1 MSDFTLN
8 GKQIG
13 QYQIVEQI
21 GQGGMATVYKAFQ
34 PSINRYVAIKILPSQ
49 YAQDP
54 NFVKR
59 FEHEAKAIAA
69 LEHPHILPVYDFGT
83 QDGLT
88 YMVMRY
94 IPEGTLSNLM
104 GQPIS
109 NERVV
114 RLIGA
119 MARALDYA
127 HKQGVVHRDIKP
139 SNILIDKNGEA
150 LLTDFGI
157 AKMME
162 TTGATQLTGAG
173 SVLGTPAYMSPEQ
186 AKGQTVDGRSDI
198 YSLGVVLYEL
208 LTGQQPFRADT
219 PLAVV
224 LKHVSEPL
232 APPRTVKADIPEP
245 LERIVLKAMA
255 KDPAQRYQSA
265 GEMEQAL
272 NTALQEVAGTIK
284 TVTVPPAAKPPTQ
297 DITNVVPPP
306 APQKK
311 SIMGPILIG
320 GAVVALLLCLGG
332 GALVYFMAS
341 TGDNGPTPTA
351 VARSTV
357 SIGVQK
363 TATSTPVPPTDT
375 PTSSP
380 TPLPATDEPT
390 PAVPTS
396 EPTISG
402 DVVIP
407 ELPDLG
413 KILFQDDFS
422 NNGNDWFE
430 GEQSDEYGLTTS
442 EFVDG
447 RYRISQEAKQG
458 VFVWNSQDGR
468 NFKDFFLSVEATPV
482 EYSANFAYGVTV
494 RENSNGDLYVF
505 EIDTDGYY
513 SVSAKVDN
521 EWTTLVD
528 WTKLKAIKSEGTNRL
543 AVQAFDS
550 TFTFLIND
558 EFATTVEDDSLS
570 NGEVGLALDLYNE
583 GDKASVDF
591 DNLQVLN
598 LSDTQQE
605 AMLNSEEAGANGNED
620 SGSILFEDTFDSD
633 AKGWATGEFDDDYS
647 FNTATI
653 ENGAYTINV
662 QDKDQSFVEKLLPSR
677 EFDDFVLTVEATP
690 ADTGENYAYG
700 VSFRES
706 DDNLFYA
713 FEIGNDGQ
721 FAILLFDQEW
731 KRLKDWSSSK
741 AIKAGETNK
750 ITIEADGGHLTFYV
764 NDEKL
769 TTLENDVSLSGQI
782 GLIVAIF
789 DKGTEAT
796 VSFDNLVIRKP

>member
-8 GKQIG
+8 GKQLG

-34 PSINRYVAIKILPSQ
+34 PSINRYVAVKILPSQ
-49 YAQDP
+49 YALDP

-59 FEHEAKAIAA
+59 FEHEARAIAA

-104 GQPIS
+104 GKPIS
-109 NERVV
+109 YERVV
-114 RLIGA
+114 RLIGT

-186 AKGQTVDGRSDI
+186 AKGQGVDGRSDI

-245 LERIVLKAMA
+245 LERVVLKAMA
-255 KDPAQRYQSA
+255 KEPAQRYQSA
-265 GEMEQAL
+265 SEMEQAL
-272 NTALQEVAGTIK
+272 NAALQEIEGTAK
-284 TVTVPPAAKPPTQ
+284 TVAVSQTSRQATQ
-297 DITNVVPPP
+297 GVTNVVPPP
-306 APQKK
+306 PPQKK
-311 SIMGPILIG
+311 SLMGPLLIG
-320 GAVVALLLCLGG
+320 GAVVLVLLCVGG
-332 GALVYFMAS
+332 GALLFMLAPGGS
-341 TGDNGPTPTA
+341 DGGTPTA
-351 VARSTV
+351 VVRTPV
-357 SIGVQK
+357 SIGVAK
-363 TATSTPVPPTDT
+363 TATPTPVPPTAT
-375 PTSSP
+375 PTNSP
-380 TPLPATDEPT
+380 TPPPDIPATPT
-390 PAVPTS
+390 TRATVST
-396 EPTISG
+396 
-402 DVVIP
+402 DVVVP

-430 GEQSDEYGLTTS
+430 GEQSDDYGVTKS
-442 EFVDG
+442 EFLDG
-447 RYRISQEAKQG
+447 RYRITQEAKQG
-458 VFVWNSQDGR
+458 VFAWNSQDGR
-468 NFKDFFLSVEATPV
+468 NFKDFMLSVEATPV
-482 EYSANFAYGVTV
+482 EHNASFAYGVTV
-494 RENSNGDLYVF
+494 RENSKGDLYAF

-513 SVSAKVDN
+513 SVSVKVES

-528 WTKLKAIKSEGTNRL
+528 WTKLKAIKSDGTNRL
-543 AVQAFDS
+543 SIQAFGS
-550 TFTFLIND
+550 TFMFFVND
-558 EFATTVEDDSLS
+558 EFATTVEDNSLS

-591 DNLQVLN
+591 DNLQILN

-605 AMLNSEEAGANGNED
+605 AMLNQAGSENNGAED
-620 SGSILFEDTFDSD
+620 SGTVLFEDTFDSD
-633 AKGWATGEFDDDYS
+633 KGWATGEFDDDYS
-647 FNTATI
+647 FNTATV
-653 ENGAYTINV
+653 ENGQYTISV
-662 QDKDQSFVEKLLPSR
+662 KDKDQAFVEKLLPSR

-690 ADTGENYAYG
+690 GDTGQNYSYG
-700 VSFRES
+700 VSFRENE
-706 DDNLFYA
+706 DDIFYA

-721 FAILLFDQEW
+721 YAVLLFDQEW
-731 KRLKDWSSSK
+731 KRLKDWSTSK
-741 AIKAGETNK
+741 AIKVGQTNK
-750 ITIEADGGHLTFYV
+750 LTIEAEGGHLTFYI

-769 TTLENDVSLSGQI
+769 TTLENDTSLSGKV
-782 GLIVAIF
+782 GLVVAVF

-796 VSFDNLVIRKP
+796 VHFDNLVIRKP

>member
-8 GKQIG
+8 GKQLG

-34 PSINRYVAIKILPSQ
+34 PSINRYVAVKILPSQ
-49 YAQDP
+49 YALDP

-94 IPEGTLSNLM
+94 VPEGTLSNLM
-104 GQPIS
+104 GKPIPY
-109 NERVV
+109 EWVV

-186 AKGQTVDGRSDI
+186 AKGQAVDGRSDI

-232 APPRTVKADIPEP
+232 APPRAVKADVPEP
-245 LERIVLKAMA
+245 LERVVLKAMS
-255 KDPAQRYQSA
+255 KEPAQRYQSA

-272 NTALQEVAGTIK
+272 YGALQEIEGTAK
-284 TVTVPPAAKPPTQ
+284 TVAVAPGSKQATLDV
-297 DITNVVPPP
+297 TNVVPPP
-306 APQKK
+306 SPPTPQKK
-311 SIMGPILIG
+311 SLMGPILIG
-320 GAVVALLLCLGG
+320 GAIVLVLLCVGGAALLFMLAPGG
-332 GALVYFMAS
+332 N
-341 TGDNGPTPTA
+341 NGGTATLTARTPVNIGVAKTPTP
-351 VARSTV
+351 
-357 SIGVQK
+357 
-363 TATSTPVPPTDT
+363 TPVPPTAT
-375 PTSSP
+375 PTNTP
-380 TPLPATDEPT
+380 TPPPATATVPAAKPT
-390 PAVPTS
+390 VSTN
-396 EPTISG
+396 
-402 DVVIP
+402 VIVP

-422 NNGNDWFE
+422 DNGNDWFE
-430 GEQSDEYGLTTS
+430 GEQDDEYGLTKS

-458 VFVWNSQDGR
+458 VFAWNGQDGR
-468 NFKDFFLSVEATPV
+468 NFKDFMLSVEATPV
-482 EYSANFAYGVTV
+482 EYTANFAYGVTV
-494 RENSNGDLYVF
+494 RENSKGDLYVF

-513 SVSAKVDN
+513 SVSVKVNN

-543 AVQAFDS
+543 SVQAFGS
-550 TFTFLIND
+550 TFMFLVND
-558 EFATTVEDDSLS
+558 QFATTIEDNTLT
-570 NGEVGLALDLYNE
+570 NGEIGLAIDLYNE

-605 AMLNSEEAGANGNED
+605 AMLDRPDSNGAENSGEL
-620 SGSILFEDTFDSD
+620 LFEDTFDSD
-633 AKGWATGEFDDDYS
+633 SKGWATGEFEDNYS
-647 FNTATI
+647 VNTATV
-653 ENGAYTINV
+653 ENGQYTLSV
-662 QDKDQSFVEKLLPSR
+662 KDKDQAFVEKLLPSR
-677 EFDDFVLTVEATP
+677 EFDDFILTVEATP
-690 ADTGENYAYG
+690 GDAGQNYSYG
-700 VSFRES
+700 VSFRENK
-706 DDNLFYA
+706 DDIFYA

-721 FAILLFDQEW
+721 YAVLLFDKEW
-731 KRLKDWSSSK
+731 KRLKDWSTSK
-741 AIKAGETNK
+741 AIKVGQTNK
-750 ITIEADGGHLTFYV
+750 ITIQAEGGHLTFYV

-769 TTLENDVSLSGQI
+769 TTLENDTSLSGKI
-782 GLIVAIF
+782 GLIIAMF
-789 DKGTEAT
+789 EKETEAT
-796 VSFDNLVIRKP
+796 VHFDNLVIRKP